1 MPPVIKIFRRRRN
14 EMGDT
19 LSEYLHMV
27 VATIIFA
34 SAVAFL
40 MGYMGLLTVFN
51 KAEIDDMNTKTSVTM
66 NTELGYSDP
75 VLYVK
80 GSSVF
85 TDIITQNNDITITL
99 DGAVLDADYLKNL
112 RENNPAYIQDLKTK
126 ISMDD
131 NYLIKHDYYS
141 TNEIKAVTYT
151 HS

>member
-1 MPPVIKIFRRRRN
+1 
-14 EMGDT
+14 MGDT

-34 SAVAFL
+34 SAVAFFL
-40 MGYMGLLTVFN
+40 MYSGLLSVMN
-51 KAEIDDMNTKTSVTM
+51 KTEIEDMNAKTSVTM
-66 NTELGYSDP
+66 SADLGYSED

-85 TDIITQNNDITITL
+85 TDILSHKDHIVITL
-99 DGAVLDADYLKNL
+99 DGMELDADYLTNL
-112 RENNPAYIQDLKTK
+112 KENNPATLLDLKSR

-131 NYLIKHDYYS
+131 NYLIEHEYYS
-141 TNEIKAVTYT
+141 TNEIKAVSYT